1 MPRETGRTTE
11 VFRITPSF
19 GDHYKTL
26 LVDAL
31 PLLRWEMDESVNP
44 LPEALDAEWHGNPR
58 GTVSDYPSGHAVV
71 PVFSR
76 RLAEETFPRFQGFG
90 YCIPVQVP
98 DARAGDYRAYVPS
111 VVADCLDRKASSSPN
126 EVGEI
131 EHAAFIPERL
141 PLEAPC
147 FRLTDNRTYVYWNG
161 WAARLIQSI
170 TGPENVELRLVWSTD
185 PGAVPHPR
193 PMGF

>member
-1 MPRETGRTTE
+1 MPRETGRTAE
-11 VFRITPSF
+11 VFRITPAF
-19 GDHYKTL
+19 GDRYKGL

-31 PLLRWEMDESVNP
+31 SLMRWEMDGSVNP
-44 LPEALDAEWHGNPR
+44 LPEALDAEWHGNPG

-90 YCIPVQVP
+90 HCIPVHVP
-98 DARAGDYRAYVPS
+98 DARTGDYRAYVPS
-111 VVADCLDRKASSSPN
+111 VVADCLDRKASSSPSA
-126 EVGEI
+126 VGEI
-131 EHAAFIPERL
+131 EHAEFIPERL
-141 PLEAPC
+141 PLDVPC

-161 WAARLIQSI
+161 WAARLIQSVAA
-170 TGPENVELRLVWSTD
+170 PENVELRLVWSTE
-185 PGAVPHPR
+185 PGAVRHPR